1 MWAIKLDGDLWH
13 WVRGM
18 IQVMKRPKTNIWTL
32 VLAVAFAL
40 VIMVLDLT
48 PWFKNVPWYGFF
60 IVPVIWIALW
70 SAEDDI
76 LPLTTVAVIVTGFAM
91 LRSHVSIGLWAPAP
105 VVDRVI
111 VVSIIWLTVLLAVMR
126 KRTRRTFKW
135 IILAGRQWETENPGN
150 PKHKKNQTNRENQSE
165 RLPEQPI

>member
-76 LPLTTVAVIVTGFAM
+76 LPLTTVAVIVTGRLVYLADADRLFTA
-91 LRSHVSIGLWAPAP
+91 RVSGHA
-105 VVDRVI
+105 
-111 VVSIIWLTVLLAVMR
+111 AV
-126 KRTRRTFKW
+126 
-135 IILAGRQWETENPGN
+135 AAE
-150 PKHKKNQTNRENQSE
+150 
-165 RLPEQPI
+165 